1 MKIIQVDEHVSLRRD
16 PDSGNEETQ
25 VIVDEIIAEV
35 RKNGDEALRAYTK
48 KLDGAAL
55 DSLFVNEMER
65 AQAYKVIDTRI
76 VEAIRQAIANI
87 RDFHERQ
94 RTESW
99 MTTKENGTILG
110 QQITPLDA
118 VGVYVPGGKAAY
130 PSTILM
136 DVIPA
141 QVASVDRI
149 VVTSPP
155 DESGLLHPAV
165 LVAASELGVETILKV
180 GGAQAIASLAY
191 GTESVTAVDKIVGP
205 GNAFVA
211 LAKRAVFGQV
221 DIDMIAGPSEIVILA
236 DDSARPDYVAA
247 DLLSQAEHEER
258 ATAIVVTPSKMLA
271 EKVSA
276 EVERQL
282 KGLPRAS
289 IAREALNNFG
299 AIYLT
304 ADLNEAVD
312 VVNTLA
318 PEHVEV
324 LCNEPFQHLGKI
336 KHAGAIFLGENSAES
351 VGDYFAGPNH
361 VLPTNG
367 TARFSSPL
375 TVDDFLKKSSI
386 IHYSEE
392 ALSQNSDMIASLAR
406 VEDFEA
412 HARAVEIRQKKDV
425 RQKDE

>member
-1 MKIIQVDEHVSLRRD
+1 MKIIQVDEQVSLRRD
-16 PDSGNEETQ
+16 PDSGNEKIQ
-25 VIVDEIIAEV
+25 AIVDEIIAEV
-35 RKNGDEALRAYTK
+35 RKDGDEALRAYTK

-55 DSLFVNEMER
+55 DALFVSEKER
-65 AQAYKVIDTRI
+65 AQAYESMDTRT
-76 VEAIRQAIANI
+76 VDAIRQAIANI

-94 RTESW
+94 RSESW

-141 QVASVDRI
+141 QVANVGRI
-149 VVTSPP
+149 VMASPP

-165 LVAASELGVETILKV
+165 LVAASELGVETILKA
-180 GGAQAIASLAY
+180 GGAQAVAALAY
-191 GTESVTAVDKIVGP
+191 GTDSVQAVDKIVGP
-205 GNAFVA
+205 GNSFVA

-221 DIDMIAGPSEIVILA
+221 DIDMIAGPSEIVVLA

-258 ATAIVVTPSKMLA
+258 ATAIVVTPSKALA

-282 KGLPRAS
+282 EDLPRAA
-289 IAREALNNFG
+289 IAREALDTFG
-299 AIYLT
+299 AIYLS

-312 VVNTLA
+312 VVNSLA

-324 LCNEPFQHLGKI
+324 LCSQPFQYLGKI
-336 KHAGAIFLGENSAES
+336 RHAGAIFLGENSAES

-392 ALSQNSDMIASLAR
+392 ALAQNSEMIASLAR
-406 VEDFEA
+406 VEGFEA
-412 HARAVEIRQKKDV
+412 HARAVEIRKKKDV
-425 RQKDE
+425 R

>member
-16 PDSGNEETQ
+16 PDSGNEKIQ
-25 VIVDEIIAEV
+25 AIVDEIIADV
-35 RKNGDEALRAYTK
+35 RKDGDEALRAYTE

-55 DSLFVNEMER
+55 DSLFVSEAER
-65 AQAYKVIDTRI
+65 AQAYEAMETKT
-76 VEAIRQAIANI
+76 VEAIRQAIENI

-94 RTESW
+94 RSESW
-99 MTTKENGTILG
+99 MTTKEDGTILG

-141 QVASVDRI
+141 QVANVGRI
-149 VVTSPP
+149 VMTSPP
-155 DESGLLHPAV
+155 DESGRLHPAV
-165 LVAASELGVETILKV
+165 LVAASELGVDMILKA
-180 GGAQAIASLAY
+180 GGAQAIATLAY
-191 GTESVTAVDKIVGP
+191 GTASVPPVDKIIGP
-205 GNAFVA
+205 GNSFVA

-221 DIDMIAGPSEIVILA
+221 DIDMIAGPSEIVVLA

-258 ATAIVVTPSKMLA
+258 ATAIVVTPSTMLA
-271 EKVSA
+271 EKVAA

-282 KGLPRAS
+282 EDLPRAA
-289 IAREALNNFG
+289 IAREALDTFG

-304 ADLNEAVD
+304 ADLYEAVD
-312 VVNTLA
+312 VVNSLA

-324 LCNEPFQHLGKI
+324 LCNEPFLYLGKI

-392 ALSQNSDMIASLAR
+392 ALAENSEMIASLAR
-406 VEDFEA
+406 VEGFEA
-412 HARAVEIRQKKDV
+412 HARAVEIRHKKDV
-425 RQKDE
+425 R

>member
-16 PDSGNEETQ
+16 PDSGNEKTQ
-25 VIVDEIIAEV
+25 ATVDEIIAEV

-55 DSLFVNEMER
+55 DSLFVSEAEC
-65 AQAYKVIDTRI
+65 AQAYEAMDTQT
-76 VEAIRQAIANI
+76 VEAIRKAIANI

-94 RTESW
+94 RSQSW
-99 MTTKENGTILG
+99 MTTKENGTVLG

-141 QVASVDRI
+141 QVAHVGRI
-149 VVTSPP
+149 VMTSPP
-155 DESGLLHPAV
+155 DESGRLHPAV
-165 LVAASELGVETILKV
+165 LVAASELGVETILKA
-180 GGAQAIASLAY
+180 GGAQAIAALAY
-191 GTESVTAVDKIVGP
+191 GTDSVQAVDKIVGP

-236 DDSARPDYVAA
+236 DDSARPDYIAA

-258 ATAIVVTPSKMLA
+258 ATAIVVTPSEMLA

-282 KGLPRAS
+282 KGLPRAA
-289 IAREALNNFG
+289 IAKEALDTFG

-324 LCNEPFQHLGKI
+324 LCSEPFQYLGKI

-386 IHYSEE
+386 IHYSED
-392 ALSQNSDMIASLAR
+392 ALTQNSEMIASLAR
-406 VEDFEA
+406 VEGFEA
-412 HARAVEIRQKKDV
+412 HARAVEIRQKRGASKH
-425 RQKDE
+425 E